1 MATSARAV
9 EATENYLKALT
20 LQEQAEQMLA
30 EVKETMLAVYQ
41 AEGISETEV
50 NDLVVKVS
58 ASSRR
63 TFDIEKLREKL
74 SPALFRKVT
83 KPTVDTRA
91 WDSAQDKGEITKK
104 VISTCVEV
112 TSFFRVTV
120 KPAKGAQKPATKQV
134 SEVA

>member
-63 TFDIEKLREKL
+63 NFDIEKLREKL
-74 SPALFRKVT
+74 TPALFRKVT

-91 WDSAQDKGEITKK
+91 WDSAQDKGEISKK

-120 KPAKGAQKPATKQV
+120 KPAKGAQKPTTKQV

>member
-9 EATENYLKALT
+9 EATEQYLKALT

-30 EVKETMLAVYQ
+30 EVKETMLAVFQ
-41 AEGISETEV
+41 AEGITETEV
-50 NDLVVKVS
+50 NELVVKVS
-58 ASSRR
+58 PSSRR
-63 TFDIEKLREKL
+63 NFDIEKLREKL
-74 SPALFRKVT
+74 TPALFRKVT

-120 KPAKGAQKPATKQV
+120 KPAKGAQKPASKLV

>member
-9 EATENYLKALT
+9 EATEQYLKALT

-30 EVKETMLAVYQ
+30 EVKETMLAVFQ
-41 AEGISETEV
+41 GITETEV
-50 NDLVVKVS
+50 NELVVKVS
-58 ASSRR
+58 PSSRR
-63 TFDIEKLREKL
+63 NFDIEKLREKL
-74 SPALFRKVT
+74 TPALFRKVT

-104 VISTCVEV
+104 VIATCVEV

-120 KPAKGAQKPATKQV
+120 KPAKGAQKPASKLV

>member
-1 MATSARAV
+1 MATKTKV
-9 EATENYLKALT
+9 IEVTENYLKALT
-20 LQEQAEQMLA
+20 LQEQAEQVLA
-30 EVKETMLAVYQ
+30 ETKETMLAVFQ

-58 ASSRR
+58 PSSRR

-74 SPALFRKVT
+74 TPALFRKVT

-91 WDSAQDKGEITKK
+91 WDSAQDKGEISKRI
-104 VISTCVEV
+104 ISTCVEV
-112 TSFFRVTV
+112 NNFFRVTV
-120 KPAKGAQKPATKQV
+120 KPAKGAEKPASKKV

>member
-1 MATSARAV
+1 MATSARV
-9 EATENYLKALT
+9 MEATEQYLKALT

-30 EVKETMLAVYQ
+30 EVKETMLAVFQ
-41 AEGISETEV
+41 AEGVSEAEV
-50 NDLVVKVS
+50 NELVVKVS
-58 ASSRR
+58 PSTRR
-63 TFDIEKLREKL
+63 TFDIEKLREKV

-120 KPAKGAQKPATKQV
+120 KAAKGAQKPATKQT